1 MRPNLSLF
9 LRRKFC
15 SILRLFSWL
24 IFWVKML
31 LKNKKANVPS
41 TNCAVAPDASD
52 SSIPAELRNPKHQA

>member
-24 IFWVKML
+24 IFWFKVL
-31 LKNKKANVPS
+31 LKNKINNVPS
-41 TNCAVAPDASD
+41 ANIRFAGFAVLRTVH
-52 SSIPAELRNPKHQA
+52 AER